1 MHKVLEPQGHAN
13 PGSKFAPGMEV
24 APDSRWCFVSG
35 QVGLDGQGNLPD
47 DAESQIQNAF
57 DNVFAVLREADM
69 GPADVVR
76 LNIYLTDAGDVATYR
91 RIRDDRMEGR
101 LTASTLLVISALV
114 DPKMKVEIEAVA
126 ARMASPGRAA

>member
-1 MHKVLEPQGHAN
+1 MGEAGYASRKTGAHADTRQIREE
-13 PGSKFAPGMEV
+13 FT
-24 APDSRWCFVSG
+24 
-35 QVGLDGQGNLPD
+35 
-47 DAESQIQNAF
+47 DAQIQNAF

-76 LNIYLTDAGDVATYR
+76 LNIYLTDAGDVAIYR

-126 ARMASPGRAA
+126 AQMASPGRAA